1 MASRYIWEEVNTIYN
16 KIKALAKKQ
25 GITIEALENKC
36 SLGRNTMIKWN
47 DSMPAAD
54 KLARVA
60 KVLGT
65 TVEALLEEDDGKPIQ
80 ETL

>member
-1 MASRYIWEEVNTIYN
+1 MRPIYN
-16 KIKALAKKQ
+16 KIKTLAKEQ

-36 SLGRNTMIKWN
+36 GLGRNTMIKWD

-60 KVLGT
+60 QVLGT
-65 TVEALLEEDDGKPIQ
+65 TVEELLQAREEANHGKHGQ